1 MAKNKAI
8 NVKSFKYTSGS
19 FVPDKEAYSLEANE
33 KKIIESRLMP
43 SIYVIEK
50 IRNSISSQNDI
61 ELLLSIL
68 ASINGK
74 QWSEIHPE
82 HLRLILL
89 GLKSYNNNLVL
100 DKVLLEIL
108 EQCNII

>member
-1 MAKNKAI
+1 MCLI
-8 NVKSFKYTSGS
+8 CIRTY
-19 FVPDKEAYSLEANE
+19 AYEMT
-33 KKIIESRLMP
+33 IYDMI
-43 SIYVIEK
+43 SIM
-50 IRNSISSQNDI
+50 I